1 MRVIIEKS
9 QVKKIVRNGN
19 CQEVFLTDSVLGLQK
34 SLRIYDCD
42 KDIGSM
48 LKVFWGRCKS
58 VLEIHSVCGVFP
70 MKIFLDGALL
80 KVFFE
85 TVPEFTQ
92 DALENAQDAF
102 FRKLRLFLQNYPKK
116 SNLEEKIFS
125 FQNVLLRGY
134 SEALFC
140 KLTALGKLKNDLYQ
154 RKFSLLLDLLKLV
167 SNAQSAVDFVT
178 AWPKVLLCPH
188 LFYCIPENCAEFIS
202 TALKLKNLEY
212 NDEQIVMYLICML
225 SELHKRYVN
234 DCESIEECRDE
245 HSQVFVQR
253 EIDRLLLIQYE
264 GTFELCLPWKIKP
277 AFFIDEHVSMAEF
290 RNYLS
295 KQNW

>member
-9 QVKKIVRNGN
+9 KVKKVVRQGN
-19 CQEVFLTDSVLGLQK
+19 CQEVFLTTSVLGLQK
-34 SLRIYDCD
+34 SLKIYDCD
-42 KDIGSM
+42 KDIASM
-48 LKVFWGRCKS
+48 LKKSWGRCHS
-58 VLEIHSVCGVFP
+58 TLEIHSVCGVFP
-70 MKIFLDGALL
+70 MKIFLDGVLL

-92 DALENAQDAF
+92 ESLENAQDAF
-102 FRKLRLFLQNYPKK
+102 FRKLNLFLQNYPKK
-116 SNLEEKIFS
+116 DNFERVIFS
-125 FQNVLLRGY
+125 FKDVLLRGY

-140 KLTALGKLKNDLYQ
+140 KLTALGKLQNDLYQ
-154 RKFSLLLDLLKLV
+154 RKFSLVLDLLGLL
-167 SNAQSAVDFVT
+167 STQNAVDCVM

-212 NDEQIVMYLICML
+212 NDEQIVIYLISML
-225 SELHKRYVN
+225 SLLNKRYFN
-234 DCESIEECRDE
+234 DCESLEECRDE

-264 GTFELCLPWKIKP
+264 GTFELCLPWESEP
-277 AFFIDEHVSMAEF
+277 AFFIEEQVSMAEF
-290 RNYLS
+290 RTYLA

>member
-9 QVKKIVRNGN
+9 QVKKVVRNGN

-48 LKVFWGRCKS
+48 LKVSWGRCKS

-70 MKIFLDGALL
+70 MKIFLDGVLL

-140 KLTALGKLKNDLYQ
+140 KLTALGKLQNDLYQ

-234 DCESIEECRDE
+234 DCEAIEECRDE

-277 AFFIDEHVSMAEF
+277 AFFIDEQVSMAEF

>member
-1 MRVIIEKS
+1 MRTIVEKS
-9 QVKKIVRNGN
+9 KVKKVVRNGD

-42 KDIGSM
+42 KDIASM
-48 LKVFWGRCKS
+48 LKKSWRGCNS
-58 VLEIHSVCGVFP
+58 VLEIHSICGVFP
-70 MKIFLDGALL
+70 MKIFLDGVLL

-92 DALENAQDAF
+92 ESLENAQDAF
-102 FRKLRLFLQNYPKK
+102 FNKLSLFLQNYPRKG
-116 SNLEEKIFS
+116 NLEGEIFS

-140 KLTALGKLKNDLYQ
+140 KLTALGKLQNDLYQ

-167 SNAQSAVDFVT
+167 CNAQSAVGFVI

-202 TALKLKNLEY
+202 KTLNLKNLEY
-212 NDEQIVMYLICML
+212 SDEQIVMYLICML
-225 SELHKRYVN
+225 SVLNKRYFN
-234 DCESIEECRDE
+234 DCESLEECQEE
-245 HSQVFVQR
+245 HSQVFFQR

-264 GTFELCLPWKIKP
+264 GTFELCLPWESEP
-277 AFFIDEHVSMAEF
+277 AFFIEEQVSMTEF
-290 RNYLS
+290 RTYLA

>member
-9 QVKKIVRNGN
+9 KVKKVVRQGN
-19 CQEVFLTDSVLGLQK
+19 YQEIFFTTPVLRLQK

-42 KDIGSM
+42 KDIASM
-48 LKVFWGRCKS
+48 LKKSWGRCKS
-58 VLEIHSVCGVFP
+58 VLEIHSAYGVFP
-70 MKIFLDGALL
+70 MKIFLDGVLL

-92 DALENAQDAF
+92 ETLENAQDAF
-102 FRKLRLFLQNYPKK
+102 FKKLNLFLQNYPKK
-116 SNLEEKIFS
+116 DDLEREIFS
-125 FQNVLLRGY
+125 FQDVLLRGY

-140 KLTALGKLKNDLYQ
+140 KLTALGKLQNDLYQ

-167 SNAQSAVDFVT
+167 RDSQTAVDFVVL
-178 AWPKVLLCPH
+178 WPKVLLCPH

-225 SELHKRYVN
+225 AELHKRYFN
-234 DCESIEECRDE
+234 DCEALEECRDE
-245 HSQVFVQR
+245 HSQVFFQR
-253 EIDRLLLIQYE
+253 EIDRLLLLQYE

-277 AFFIDEHVSMAEF
+277 AFFIDEQVSMAEF